1 MRKEIC
7 LDRDWRF
14 HLDEAIDANFMG
26 YDDRAWREVTLP
38 HDWAVEQP
46 FDVRWS
52 SGTGYLPG
60 GIGWYRKHF
69 FLSEEE
75 AGKQVRLTFQ
85 GVSRRARVW
94 INSNYLG
101 QHAYAYT
108 SFSFDITEFIRPGE
122 NVIAVRVEHTETA
135 DSRWYTGSGIDR
147 HVLLTLTDPV
157 CFREHGVFA
166 VTQGACADRAE
177 IRIQYATEGASS
189 VRFRMMTREGKIA
202 GRTTGRK
209 PSGMAEMEV
218 IAPRLWSP
226 EDPYLYTL
234 RCEALADG
242 KVRDRTEIPFG

>member
-26 YDDRAWREVTLP
+26 YDDRAWREVALP
-38 HDWAVEQP
+38 HDWAVEHP

-122 NVIAVRVEHTETA
+122 NVIAVRVEHSETA
-135 DSRWYTGSGIDR
+135 DSRWYTGSGR
-147 HVLLTLTDPV
+147 SGRAHV
-157 CFREHGVFA
+157 
-166 VTQGACADRAE
+166 
-177 IRIQYATEGASS
+177 
-189 VRFRMMTREGKIA
+189 
-202 GRTTGRK
+202 
-209 PSGMAEMEV
+209 
-218 IAPRLWSP
+218 
-226 EDPYLYTL
+226 
-234 RCEALADG
+234 
-242 KVRDRTEIPFG
+242 